1 MGSSNNMLKVGII
14 GSGQW
19 SLALSKVLKNV
30 NILIKAR
37 KIEKAK
43 KIFNGTDKISLT
55 ESFLDLSKCDLIFL
69 ANPSQTVRE
78 NLDKLK
84 SESKEIN
91 SKFIIC
97 CKGVEK
103 DSNKLISQ
111 VVEEFFP
118 KNHLAVLSGPNFS
131 SEVISGLP
139 TASVFSSNNKKL
151 FELISNIISQDKFRI
166 YFNTDL
172 IGTQIGGAM
181 KNIIAIACGFIIGKN
196 LGNNAKASIIT
207 RGLSEIVELGL
218 KMGASKNTFY
228 GLSGIGD
235 LTLTCSSLKSRNTK
249 LGYNLAKKK
258 HINASNQVLEGME
271 SCESICDLGKIHNVE
286 LPICNSVRKIIRGYE
301 FETIIHSLL
310 SRPLQ
315 YET

>member
-1 MGSSNNMLKVGII
+1 MLNVGII

-19 SLALSKVLKNV
+19 SYALSKILKNV
-30 NILIKAR
+30 KILIKAR
-37 KIEKAK
+37 EIEKAK
-43 KIFNGTDKISLT
+43 KIFSETDQISLT
-55 ESFLDLSKCDLIFL
+55 ESFLNLSKCDLIFL
-69 ANPSQTVRE
+69 ANPSQTVRKS
-78 NLDKLK
+78 LDELK
-84 SESKEIN
+84 SKSKKIN
-91 SKFIIC
+91 SSFIIC

-103 DSNKLISQ
+103 NTNKLMSQ
-111 VVEEFFP
+111 VLEEFFP
-118 KNHLAVLSGPNFS
+118 KNHFAILSGPNFS
-131 SEVISGLP
+131 SEVIKGLP
-139 TASVFSSNNKKL
+139 TASVLSSENEELVK
-151 FELISNIISQDKFRI
+151 LISNIIFQDKFRT
-166 YFNTDL
+166 YFNTDI

-181 KNIIAIACGFIIGKN
+181 KNIIAIASGFIIGKQ

-207 RGLSEIVELGL
+207 RGLAEIVELGI

-258 HINASNQVLEGME
+258 HTNASNQVLEGME
-271 SCESICDLGKIHNVE
+271 SCESICDLGKIHSVE

-301 FETIIHSLL
+301 FDTIIHSLL

-315 YET
+315 FET